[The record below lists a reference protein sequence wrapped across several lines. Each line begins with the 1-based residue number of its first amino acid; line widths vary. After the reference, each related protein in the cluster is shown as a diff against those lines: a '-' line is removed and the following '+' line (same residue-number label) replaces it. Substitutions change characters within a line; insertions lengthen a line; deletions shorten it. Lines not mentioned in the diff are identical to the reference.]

1 MSRVLRPK
9 TILKIS
15 KSSEEL
21 FNIDFASVDFDFK
34 GFKTYSEKKCPYV
47 QKSPHR
53 KYFGGWAMSTIK
65 QAAIITSKTF
75 NIRKQTERIETHFVI
90 SSLERSK
97 ASAKDLLDF
106 IGFLREKS

>member
-9 TILKIS
+9 TVLKIS

-47 QKSPHR
+47 QKSP
-53 KYFGGWAMSTIK
+53 
-65 QAAIITSKTF
+65 IT
-75 NIRKQTERIETHFVI
+75 
-90 SSLERSK
+90 
-97 ASAKDLLDF
+97 
-106 IGFLREKS
+106 